1 MARRQR
7 LHSSHPLDQE
17 APQPKDP
24 LGFLPNTCV
33 YAILEYFTAVELIG
47 MRRVSRSW
55 KDTVDWVLA
64 GIMRKSALELAEGA
78 NEEKATLE
86 FRREG

>member
-1 MARRQR
+1 MVGKKRPR
-7 LHSSHPLDQE
+7 SSRPLNQ
-17 APQPKDP
+17 DP
-24 LGFLPNTCV
+24 LGSLPNTCV
-33 YAILEYFTAVELIG
+33 YLILVHFTVVELIG